1 MNMTGKSWM
10 NFGLYPAMPAGDF
23 ETKVYRFIAK

>member
-1 MNMTGKSWM
+1 MTGASWM
-10 NFGLYPAMPAGDF
+10 NFGIYPQMPQGDF